1 MKQKNCYLIKK
12 SMLEVEIQLNYRSNK
27 VILRFSLFGNFQ
39 NHPTFQNL
47 FFVQTTVNTNR
58 ILTFMVYEIQ

>member
-27 VILRFSLFGNFQ
+27 VILRFSLFGNFH
-39 NHPTFQNL
+39 NYPTFQNL